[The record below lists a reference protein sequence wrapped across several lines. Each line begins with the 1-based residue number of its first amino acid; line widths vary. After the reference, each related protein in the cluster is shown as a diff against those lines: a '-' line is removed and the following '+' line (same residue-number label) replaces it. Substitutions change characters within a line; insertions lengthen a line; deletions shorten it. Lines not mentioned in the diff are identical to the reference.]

1 MAEAGQLVCVIAG
14 STTAIKKLLPYTKG
28 VMARENIEFA
38 DQPQAQAT
46 LLKIVGN
53 SFILNMVEMLGEGHV
68 LAEKSGLGIENL
80 QQFIKAMFAAP
91 YMAYSQRMSTGDYY
105 NRESPLFAVDLA
117 LKDAGHALDIAK
129 THGAK
134 MKAIEVAQGH
144 LQEVKKVKGEKGD
157 LAGIYG
163 AIRKESGMKYDS

>member
-1 MAEAGQLVCVIAG
+1 MAEAGQLICVIAG
-14 STTAIKKLLPYTKG
+14 PSTAVEKMRPYTKG
-28 VMARENIEFA
+28 VMARENIEHA
-38 DQPQAQAT
+38 DQPQRQAT
-46 LLKIVGN
+46 LLKIIGN

-68 LAEKSGLGIENL
+68 VAEQSGLGVENL
-80 QQFIKAMFAAP
+80 QQFIKAMFPAP
-91 YMAYSQRMSTGDYY
+91 YMAYSQRMNTGDYY

-117 LKDAGHALDIAK
+117 LKDAGHMLDIAK

-144 LQEVKKVKGEKGD
+144 LQEVKKVKGERGD

-163 AIRKESGMKYDS
+163 AVREESGMKFDS